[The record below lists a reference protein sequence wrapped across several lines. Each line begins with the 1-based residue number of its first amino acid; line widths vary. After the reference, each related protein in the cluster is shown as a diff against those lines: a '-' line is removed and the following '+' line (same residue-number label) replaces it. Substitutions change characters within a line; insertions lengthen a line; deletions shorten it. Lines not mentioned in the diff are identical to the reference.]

1 MSALRSAESEMRAFE
16 DQLLR
21 ADEAQSTIP
30 ERMLPHSGTPSQRVS
45 SWQRAYA
52 FKLFLTDVVIVVLC
66 AFGAQLTRFGN
77 TLTSLEASPTDFF
90 GFRVGYSF
98 LSIGLIGTW
107 LLALKFDGAWD
118 RRVVGNG
125 STEYKTVMRATLSTF
140 GALAIAAFL
149 LRMPVARGY
158 MVIAFPCGLVLLLLG
173 RLLWRR
179 WLQVQ
184 RKAGGSLHRAVVVGE
199 RAKTG
204 HVIQQIAAVPDTGYQ
219 IVGEVTTSNGGPT
232 GCLRPIPDCI
242 RRAVGYDEILPLID
256 ETGSD
261 TLILTSSDVLTP
273 ERTRQLGWQLDE
285 RDIELVVVPALTDI
299 AGPRIHTR
307 PVAGLPL
314 LHISYPSMSGAKQ
327 VVKRT
332 FDIVGSL
339 ALIVILS
346 PVFAVVALG
355 VKLTSPGP
363 LLFKHERIGLNGE
376 PFKMLKFRSMVVD
389 ADRQLTNLLAQQ
401 GTGDRPLFKVA
412 DDPRITP
419 IGTFLRRYS
428 LDELPQFFNVLNGSM
443 SLVGPRPQVAGEV
456 ALYAEW
462 DYRRLLVKPGITGLW
477 QVSGRSNL
485 EWEDAIRLD
494 LYYVE
499 NWSLMNDLMILFRT
513 VRAVVMTDGAH

>member
-1 MSALRSAESEMRAFE
+1 MRAFE
-16 DQLLR
+16 DQLLNTGK
-21 ADEAQSTIP
+21 ASSAAP
-30 ERMLPHSGTPSQRVS
+30 EGLVAHSRTPSQRVS

-98 LSIGLIGTW
+98 LSIGLIATW
-107 LLALKFDGAWD
+107 LLALKLDGAWD

-125 STEYKTVMRATLSTF
+125 AAEYKTVVRATLGTF
-140 GALAIAAFL
+140 GVLAIAAFL

-158 MVIAFPCGLVLLLLG
+158 MVIAFPSGVLLLLLG
-173 RLLWRR
+173 RWAWRQ
-179 WLQVQ
+179 WLRSQ
-184 RKAGGSLHRAVVVGE
+184 RKMGRNLHRAVVVGD

-204 HVIQQIAAVPDTGYQ
+204 HVIQQIADAPDTGYQ
-219 IVGEVTTSNGGPT
+219 IVGEVATSNGGPSA
-232 GCLRPIPDCI
+232 CLRPIPDCV
-242 RRAVGYDEILPLID
+242 RRAVGYEEILPLID

-261 TLILTSSDVLTP
+261 SLILTSSDVLTP
-273 ERTRQLGWQLDE
+273 ERTRQLGWQLDA
-285 RDIELVVVPALTDI
+285 RDIELVVAPALTDI

-314 LHISYPSMSGAKQ
+314 LHISYPSMSGSKQ
-327 VVKRT
+327 VIKRT
-332 FDIVGSL
+332 LDILGSL
-339 ALIVILS
+339 AMIIVLS
-346 PVFAVVALG
+346 PVLAVVALG

-389 ADRQLTNLLAQQ
+389 ADKQLTDLLVQQ
-401 GTGDRPLFKVA
+401 GTGDRPLFKVTN
-412 DDPRITP
+412 DPRITP
-419 IGTFLRRYS
+419 IGKFLRRYS

-456 ALYAEW
+456 ALYDEW
-462 DYRRLLVKPGITGLW
+462 DGRRLLVRPGITGLW

-499 NWSLMNDLMILFRT
+499 NWSLVADLIILLRT
-513 VRAVVMTDGAH
+513 IRVVLVSDGAC

>member
-1 MSALRSAESEMRAFE
+1 MQALE
-16 DQLLR
+16 DQFLR
-21 ADEAQSTIP
+21 ANEEQSAIP
-30 ERMLPHSGTPSQRVS
+30 EGIPYRSGTPSQRVS

-52 FKLFLTDVVIVVLC
+52 FKLFLTDVLIVVLC
-66 AFGAQLTRFGN
+66 AFGAQLTRFGD
-77 TLTSLEASPTDFF
+77 TAMFLEASLTDVL
-90 GFRVGYSF
+90 GFRVGYTF
-98 LSIGLIGTW
+98 LSIGLVGTW

-125 STEYKTVMRATLSTF
+125 SAEYVTVMRATLGTF

-149 LRMPVARGY
+149 LRMQVARGY
-158 MVIAFPCGLVLLLLG
+158 MVIALPCGIVLLLLG
-173 RLLWRR
+173 RWFWRQ
-179 WLQVQ
+179 WLRGQ
-184 RKAGGSLHRAVVVGE
+184 RKAGRNLHRAVVVGD

-204 HVIQQIAAVPDTGYQ
+204 HVIQQIADASDSGYQ
-219 IVGEVTTSNGGPT
+219 IVGEVTTSNGGSVD
-232 GCLRPIPDCI
+232 CLRPLPDSVY
-242 RRAVGYDEILPLID
+242 RAVGYDEILPLID
-256 ETGSD
+256 RTGSD

-273 ERTRQLGWQLDE
+273 ERTRQLGWQLDK
-285 RDIELVVVPALTDI
+285 RDIELVVAPALTDI

-314 LHISYPSMSGAKQ
+314 LHISYPSMSGTRQ
-327 VVKRT
+327 VVKRA
-332 FDIVGSL
+332 FDVLGSL
-339 ALIVILS
+339 ALIVIFS
-346 PVFAVVALG
+346 PVLAIVALA

-389 ADRQLTNLLAQQ
+389 ADRQLKSLLEQQ
-401 GTGDRPLFKVA
+401 GTGDRPLFKVTN
-412 DDPRITP
+412 DPRITP
-419 IGTFLRRYS
+419 IGRFLRKYS
-428 LDELPQFFNVLNGSM
+428 LDELPQLFNVLNGSM

-456 ALYAEW
+456 ALYGEW
-462 DYRRLLVKPGITGLW
+462 DGRRLLVKPGITGLW

-513 VRAVVMTDGAH
+513 VRAVAMPDGAY